1 MMTYD
6 DVLLCGCKMAAIG
19 RILYLCACVLGVS
32 CAEQP
37 AFTFTLDGADWMLRD
52 ANGNVTNVAAEV
64 PGQAHVDLM
73 YVRRTARD
81 LHAAHVCNVSMMTCF
96 ICCLEATFTLLYP
109 CMHCRRAGIIGDPY
123 CEFSVTNWNQTWPDL
138 IKYGPVWM
146 SRAFHN

>member
-1 MMTYD
+1 MTYD

-73 YVRRTARD
+73 YVRQTARD

-96 ICCLEATFTLLYP
+96 ICCLEATHL
-109 CMHCRRAGIIGDPY
+109 HCCILVCTAGGLASLGTRTVSSALRIEIK
-123 CEFSVTNWNQTWPDL
+123 PDL
-138 IKYGPVWM
+138 T
-146 SRAFHN
+146 